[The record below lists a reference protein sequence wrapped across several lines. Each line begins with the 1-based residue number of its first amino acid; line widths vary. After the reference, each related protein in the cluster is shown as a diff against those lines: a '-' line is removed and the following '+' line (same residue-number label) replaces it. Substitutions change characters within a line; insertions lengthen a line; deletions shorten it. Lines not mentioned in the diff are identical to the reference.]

1 MPQQVLDLENVRGIV
16 LIASFLIGGFLLFY
30 ILFRTLFKL
39 GLTAS
44 ICLSILIFFGM
55 IIVMHF
61 FGISIFSLYIG
72 NDRSWFFFILFIICI
87 CVFLVTIKSI
97 AWLSADK
104 PPLTVNAS
112 ERARILQMVEAGK
125 ISTDEG
131 KELLNALGN
140 STALKGQEKFS
151 RADAVM
157 LIGVALVVL
166 GFFLPW
172 LYVSMPNLPGFPQY
186 TNVVGN
192 QDGYQMGAMGW
203 TVFIIALVSAVPVFV
218 TPKNFLYKILML
230 QMFLLIIGIALVIS
244 ILVRV
249 GSHLGAGLVVCLIG
263 FLVAF
268 VASGAKF
275 KQLAA

>member
-1 MPQQVLDLENVRGIV
+1 MGHTTQIV
-16 LIASFLIGGFLLFY
+16 TRHSTGVG
-30 ILFRTLFKL
+30 T
-39 GLTAS
+39 
-44 ICLSILIFFGM
+44 LIF
-55 IIVMHF
+55 IIPIVVCVC
-61 FGISIFSLYIG
+61 
-72 NDRSWFFFILFIICI
+72 LF
-87 CVFLVTIKSI
+87 L
-97 AWLSADK
+97 WLLWNWIHRGKGQGAD
-104 PPLTVNAS
+104 TG
-112 ERARILQMVEAGK
+112 ERKRIMEMVEAGK
-125 ISTDEG
+125 ISADEG

-151 RADAVM
+151 RADSAM
-157 LIGVALVVL
+157 LIGIAFVILR
-166 GFFLPW
+166 FFLPW
-172 LYVSMPNLPGFPQY
+172 LYVSMSNLPGFPQY

-249 GSHLGAGLVVCLIG
+249 GSHLGEGLVVCLAG
-263 FLVAF
+263 FIIALF
-268 VASGAKF
+268 ASLGKF